1 MMRTSKASPLIGILL
16 LLLLVVYLFPVY
28 LIALNSFKPFRE
40 IFDSFLALPHAL
52 YVDNYVRA
60 WSSTNFAK
68 AFVNNIIIT
77 ATSVAGVIL
86 VAALAGYKLSRDR
99 SRLSW
104 LIYLLCTFPFMIPFY
119 TYMIPLV
126 QLSKTLHI
134 TNNPLALSLIYMSTG
149 SFAVFLIHAFVKSI
163 PRELDESAY
172 MDGCSELGFFF
183 RIIFPLLK
191 PAISSVAI
199 LYALWTWNDFLLP
212 FLLLTDKEAA
222 TLTINIYKLFGKFG
236 SDWDIITASLILS
249 SLPIVILY
257 IALQKYIISG
267 VAAGAVKG

>member
-1 MMRTSKASPLIGILL
+1 MRASKSSPLPGIALL
-16 LLLLVVYLFPVY
+16 ALLAAYLFPVY
-28 LIALNSFKPFRE
+28 LIALNSFKSFRE
-40 IFDSFLALPHAL
+40 IFESFLAFPQSF
-52 YVDNYVRA
+52 YIDNYVKA

-68 AFVNNIIIT
+68 AITNNAVIT
-77 ATSVAGVIL
+77 GASVVGVIL
-86 VAALAGYKLSRDR
+86 VTALAGYKLSRDR

-104 LIYLLCTFPFMIPFY
+104 SIYMLCTFPFLIPFY

-134 TNNPLALSLIYMSTG
+134 TNNPLGLSLIYMSTG
-149 SFAVFLIHAFVKSI
+149 SFAIFLFHAFVKSI
-163 PRELDESAY
+163 PREIDESAY
-172 MDGCSELGFFF
+172 MDGCSELVFFF

-191 PAISSVAI
+191 PAVSSVAI

-212 FLLLTDKEAA
+212 FLVLTDKESA

-236 SDWDIITASLILS
+236 SDWDVITASLMLS
-249 SLPIVILY
+249 SLPIVLLY

-267 VAAGAVKG
+267 IAAGAVKG

>member
-1 MMRTSKASPLIGILL
+1 MRSPFKTSPLLGIVLL
-16 LLLLVVYLFPVY
+16 LMVIVYLFPVY
-28 LIALNSFKPFRE
+28 LIALNSFKSFRE
-40 IFDSFLALPHAL
+40 IFDSFLAFPQTFYL
-52 YVDNYVRA
+52 DNYVRA
-60 WSSTNFAK
+60 WASTNFAR
-68 AFVNNIIIT
+68 AFTNNAII
-77 ATSVAGVIL
+77 SVASVIGVIL

-99 SRLSW
+99 GRLSW
-104 LIYLLCTFPFMIPFY
+104 FIYLLCTFPFLIPFY

-134 TNNPLALSLIYMSTG
+134 TNNPLGLSLIYMSTG
-149 SFAVFLIHAFVKSI
+149 SFAVFLFHAFVKSI
-163 PRELDESAY
+163 PREIDESAY
-172 MDGCSELGFFF
+172 MDGCSEMGFFF
-183 RIIFPLLK
+183 KIIFPLLK
-191 PAISSVAI
+191 PAVSSVAI

-212 FLLLTDKEAA
+212 FLVLTDKEAA

-257 IALQKYIISG
+257 ISLQKYIISG